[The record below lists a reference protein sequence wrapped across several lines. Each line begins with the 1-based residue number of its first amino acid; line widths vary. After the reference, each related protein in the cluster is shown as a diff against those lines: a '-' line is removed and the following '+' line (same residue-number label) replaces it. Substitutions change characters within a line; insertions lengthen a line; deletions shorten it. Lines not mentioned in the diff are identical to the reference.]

1 MSEAASNA
9 AALALSSGVRVLP
22 NGDVYEGEFQGN
34 IPHGHGLLTYY
45 NGSIYSGAFVM
56 GKKHGFGTYVTALL
70 SVRSSLFHISQV
82 SLE

>member
-1 MSEAASNA
+1 MSEPASDA

-22 NGDVYEGEFQGN
+22 NGDVYEGEFHSN

-45 NGSIYSGAFVM
+45 NGSIYSGAFLL
-56 GKKHGFGTYVTALL
+56 GKKHGFGTYVIALL
-70 SVRSSLFHISQV
+70 SARSSRFHIVQV